1 MTSGQSTVRLTRSLA
16 KSMEL
21 ENYVSPAKK
30 TRMQD
35 VTPPPTPD
43 LKVIVL
49 DAEPGLDHYELGVQN
64 KPLTPP
70 QKLSMKGTTRF
81 ELPTAVNYSDEET
94 LWSLCPES
102 SVDADVIT
110 ALACH
115 LTLDEVKRDT
125 GRGRGVCFLPTEL
138 QDIVVNYGMTS
149 AKALELYDTKFLS
162 KAHNCRKVCL
172 PMKDMMN
179 DEGIHWY
186 LAIILMDQKQ
196 IEFLNDL
203 FDALHKEVQS
213 TCAPPQIK
221 EFTLTTP
228 EVPTQRHKND
238 SGIWV
243 CVWMMGSTWDDDYYI
258 WPCNHLRRMQVALYL
273 VKEPTNYIRHKVFKK
288 ANQNA
293 PRFEAQTLEYKIASQ
308 ERKAGSQ
315 KRLIQESSFPEEAN
329 SGLKDI

>member
-1 MTSGQSTVRLTRSLA
+1 MTSGQSTVCLTRSLA

-49 DAEPGLDHYELGVQN
+49 DAEPGLDHDELGVQN

-81 ELPTAVNYSDEET
+81 ELPTAVNYSDEEVSFAHYIFAEDLHPDEALVKTMMKSYTRQT

-102 SVDADVIT
+102 NVDADVIT

-138 QDIVVNYGMTS
+138 QDMVVNYGMTS

-196 IEFLNDL
+196 VHILDSCPSKERQTIRTNAVHTMIEFLNDL
-203 FDALHKEVQS
+203 FDALHKDVQS

-238 SGIWV
+238 SGI
-243 CVWMMGSTWDDDYYI
+243 
-258 WPCNHLRRMQVALYL
+258 
-273 VKEPTNYIRHKVFKK
+273 
-288 ANQNA
+288 
-293 PRFEAQTLEYKIASQ
+293 
-308 ERKAGSQ
+308 
-315 KRLIQESSFPEEAN
+315 
-329 SGLKDI
+329 

>member
-43 LKVIVL
+43 LKVIVI

-81 ELPTAVNYSDEET
+81 ELPTAVNYSDEEVSFAHYIFAEDLHPDEALVKTMMKSYTRQT

-115 LTLDEVKRDT
+115 LTFDEVKRDT
-125 GRGRGVCFLPTEL
+125 GRGRGVCLLPTEL
-138 QDIVVNYGMTS
+138 QDMVVNYGMTS

-196 IEFLNDL
+196 VHILDSCPSKERQTIRTNAVHTMIEFLNDL

-228 EVPTQRHKND
+228 EVPTQRHK
-238 SGIWV
+238 
-243 CVWMMGSTWDDDYYI
+243 
-258 WPCNHLRRMQVALYL
+258 
-273 VKEPTNYIRHKVFKK
+273 
-288 ANQNA
+288 
-293 PRFEAQTLEYKIASQ
+293 
-308 ERKAGSQ
+308 
-315 KRLIQESSFPEEAN
+315 
-329 SGLKDI
+329 